1 MNNLEKKISIT
12 AEEINVLPL
21 RAFEGDI
28 ILIDQ
33 PKEISKAVLAELK
46 VESMICGNTWA
57 SPKKMSL
64 MRPMINAIA
73 KKAIQI

>member
-1 MNNLEKKISIT
+1 LIRPPRSPI
-12 AEEINVLPL
+12 
-21 RAFEGDI
+21 FI
-28 ILIDQ
+28 IPNQKDSTPVK

-46 VESMICGNTWA
+46 VESMICGNTWT